1 MQGFGSN
8 HLESF
13 CWRYLDNNKTSD
25 HTRVCGSLIASL
37 LTHPTQA
44 ISAALGDRPVIAGSY
59 PHDRAGF
66 GLSSRK
72 GPDLGG
78 GKVVGVTETVTT
90 SGLMSFINDRAPS
103 RPVLFANDTASR
115 KLTQGVKGNLPQ
127 TKTTYDILMSVIVE
141 RLVRWKIA
149 AMTVAFCSLSLQ
161 SAGFVGVQL
170 AFLHSSKADLADI
183 NRQYTYENKE
193 CLPI

>member
-1 MQGFGSN
+1 MQRINLVFGKLENEEVHGFASN

-13 CWRYLDNNKTSD
+13 CWRYFDNNDTSD
-25 HTRVCGSLIASL
+25 HTRVCGSLKASL

-44 ISAALGDRPVIAGSY
+44 IMAAPGARPVIAGSY

-78 GKVVGVTETVTT
+78 GKVVSVTETVTI
-90 SGLMSFINDRAPS
+90 SGELENCCFRE
-103 RPVLFANDTASR
+103 
-115 KLTQGVKGNLPQ
+115 
-127 TKTTYDILMSVIVE
+127 SVIVE

-149 AMTVAFCSLSLQ
+149 AMTVAFCSLCSQ

-170 AFLHSSKADLADI
+170 ALLRSS
-183 NRQYTYENKE
+183 
-193 CLPI
+193 